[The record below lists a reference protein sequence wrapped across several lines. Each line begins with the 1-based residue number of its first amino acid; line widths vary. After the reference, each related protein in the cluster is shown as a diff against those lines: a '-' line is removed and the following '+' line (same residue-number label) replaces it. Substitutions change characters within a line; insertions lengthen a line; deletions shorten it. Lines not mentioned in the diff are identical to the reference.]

1 MKHFKFITIIIVI
14 GIISSSC
21 VALLGRRQTV
31 YIDSQPQGAKVYA
44 EGNYIGITPCAFR
57 TKRVK
62 KEFTFEKE
70 GYESKTIQANTKNN
84 NAIWWN
90 TLFTGF
96 IGVLVDIPYA
106 LKYAQTNYTTS
117 LSILPPP
124 SPIIE
129 SKSANSTTPNS
140 TTPKERQANPS
151 ILAQIPI
158 SSSPKEL
165 KATQKFKKYN
175 SAVFMI
181 FTKDATNEYQ
191 GSGFFISEDG
201 LAISNYHVF
210 KGTHIG
216 AEIIELYNGK
226 QYKVKEVLA
235 YSERYDYILFR
246 IEGKFNYIPITQRE
260 YEVGEK
266 VYAIGSPK
274 GMENTFSSGEISQ
287 IRGNAIIQISVPI
300 DHGSSGGALINSY
313 GEVIGITSGGD
324 DGSGANL
331 NYAMD
336 IRIIFN
342 TKFKNEDY

>member
-117 LSILPPP
+117 LSNHTKFNHTQRTT
-124 SPIIE
+124 SE
-129 SKSANSTTPNS
+129 SFY
-140 TTPKERQANPS
+140 
-151 ILAQIPI
+151 
-158 SSSPKEL
+158 SSS
-165 KATQKFKKYN
+165 N
-175 SAVFMI
+175 S
-181 FTKDATNEYQ
+181 N
-191 GSGFFISEDG
+191 
-201 LAISNYHVF
+201 
-210 KGTHIG
+210 
-216 AEIIELYNGK
+216 
-226 QYKVKEVLA
+226 
-235 YSERYDYILFR
+235 
-246 IEGKFNYIPITQRE
+246 
-260 YEVGEK
+260 
-266 VYAIGSPK
+266 
-274 GMENTFSSGEISQ
+274 
-287 IRGNAIIQISVPI
+287 
-300 DHGSSGGALINSY
+300 
-313 GEVIGITSGGD
+313 
-324 DGSGANL
+324 
-331 NYAMD
+331 
-336 IRIIFN
+336 
-342 TKFKNEDY
+342 

>member
-165 KATQKFKKYN
+165 KATQIFKKYN

-274 GMENTFSSGEISQ
+274 GMENTFSSGEILKLEGMQ
-287 IRGNAIIQISVPI
+287 
-300 DHGSSGGALINSY
+300 
-313 GEVIGITSGGD
+313 
-324 DGSGANL
+324 
-331 NYAMD
+331 
-336 IRIIFN
+336 
-342 TKFKNEDY
+342 

>member
-165 KATQKFKKYN
+165 KATQIFKKYN

-235 YSERYDYILFR
+235 YSERYEIGR
-246 IEGKFNYIPITQRE
+246 ASCRE
-260 YEVGEK
+260 RV
-266 VYAIGSPK
+266 
-274 GMENTFSSGEISQ
+274 
-287 IRGNAIIQISVPI
+287 
-300 DHGSSGGALINSY
+300 
-313 GEVIGITSGGD
+313 
-324 DGSGANL
+324 
-331 NYAMD
+331 
-336 IRIIFN
+336 
-342 TKFKNEDY
+342 

>member
-1 MKHFKFITIIIVI
+1 
-14 GIISSSC
+14 
-21 VALLGRRQTV
+21 
-31 YIDSQPQGAKVYA
+31 
-44 EGNYIGITPCAFR
+44 
-57 TKRVK
+57 
-62 KEFTFEKE
+62 
-70 GYESKTIQANTKNN
+70 
-84 NAIWWN
+84 
-90 TLFTGF
+90 
-96 IGVLVDIPYA
+96 
-106 LKYAQTNYTTS
+106 
-117 LSILPPP
+117 
-124 SPIIE
+124 
-129 SKSANSTTPNS
+129 
-140 TTPKERQANPS
+140 
-151 ILAQIPI
+151 
-158 SSSPKEL
+158 
-165 KATQKFKKYN
+165 
-175 SAVFMI
+175 MI
-181 FTKDATNEYQ
+181 FTKDVTNEYQ

-246 IEGKFNYIPITQRE
+246 IEGKFNYIPI
-260 YEVGEK
+260 
-266 VYAIGSPK
+266 

>member
-165 KATQKFKKYN
+165 KATQIFKKYN

-226 QYKVKEVLA
+226 Q
-235 YSERYDYILFR
+235 
-246 IEGKFNYIPITQRE
+246 
-260 YEVGEK
+260 
-266 VYAIGSPK
+266 
-274 GMENTFSSGEISQ
+274 
-287 IRGNAIIQISVPI
+287 
-300 DHGSSGGALINSY
+300 
-313 GEVIGITSGGD
+313 
-324 DGSGANL
+324 
-331 NYAMD
+331 
-336 IRIIFN
+336 
-342 TKFKNEDY
+342 

>member
-117 LSILPPP
+117 LSILPPHLQLSNQNQQIQP
-124 SPIIE
+124 HQIQPH
-129 SKSANSTTPNS
+129 
-140 TTPKERQANPS
+140 PKNDKR
-151 ILAQIPI
+151 IL
-158 SSSPKEL
+158 
-165 KATQKFKKYN
+165 
-175 SAVFMI
+175 
-181 FTKDATNEYQ
+181 
-191 GSGFFISEDG
+191 
-201 LAISNYHVF
+201 
-210 KGTHIG
+210 
-216 AEIIELYNGK
+216 
-226 QYKVKEVLA
+226 
-235 YSERYDYILFR
+235 LF
-246 IEGKFNYIPITQRE
+246 
-260 YEVGEK
+260 
-266 VYAIGSPK
+266 
-274 GMENTFSSGEISQ
+274 
-287 IRGNAIIQISVPI
+287 
-300 DHGSSGGALINSY
+300 
-313 GEVIGITSGGD
+313 
-324 DGSGANL
+324 
-331 NYAMD
+331 
-336 IRIIFN
+336 
-342 TKFKNEDY
+342 

>member
-1 MKHFKFITIIIVI
+1 MITSTNLNALRNLEHFQVMSNVLSYLKEENLEELKLSAFAE
-14 GIISSSC
+14 SFEKQ
-21 VALLGRRQTV
+21 L
-31 YIDSQPQGAKVYA
+31 KVYD
-44 EGNYIGITPCAFR
+44 E
-57 TKRVK
+57 
-62 KEFTFEKE
+62 
-70 GYESKTIQANTKNN
+70 
-84 NAIWWN
+84 
-90 TLFTGF
+90 
-96 IGVLVDIPYA
+96 VLVLDRGNVLSLKLTDADKKRDDAYRA
-106 LKYAQTNYTTS
+106 LAGIYTTS

-165 KATQKFKKYN
+165 KATQIFKKYN

-331 NYAMD
+331 NYAID
-336 IRIIFN
+336 IIIIFN